1 VPESSNVDIAHKLAE
16 HRDAES
22 AKKSW
27 QDLVVEILEAVLLGV
42 VAVATAWSAYHA
54 AKWDGHE
61 AELYAQA
68 STLRI
73 EANELVT
80 LGGQQRLLDVSTFN
94 TWIQAKNEGR
104 DELAELYVRRFSDE
118 FKIAFDAWLKTDPF
132 SNPTAP
138 PGPSFMPE
146 YRNPQIL
153 QGAATNHEASRI
165 FDEGT
170 VARKQSEEYTGTTVV
185 LATVLFLVAL
195 APRFQS
201 RRVRFALLLLT
212 GGLAVYALVTILG
225 FPRL

>member
-1 VPESSNVDIAHKLAE
+1 VPESSNIEIAHRLTE

-54 AKWDGHE
+54 AKWDGRE

-73 EANELVT
+73 EANELDT

-94 TWIQAKNEGR
+94 T
-104 DELAELYVRRFSDE
+104 
-118 FKIAFDAWLKTDPF
+118 
-132 SNPTAP
+132 
-138 PGPSFMPE
+138 
-146 YRNPQIL
+146 
-153 QGAATNHEASRI
+153 
-165 FDEGT
+165 
-170 VARKQSEEYTGTTVV
+170 YTGTTVV

-195 APRFQS
+195 SPRFRS

-212 GGLAVYALVTILG
+212 GGLAVYALATILT

>member
-1 VPESSNVDIAHKLAE
+1 MPESSNVEIAHKLAE

-42 VAVATAWSAYHA
+42 VAIATAWSAYHA
-54 AKWDGHE
+54 AKWDGRE
-61 AELYAQA
+61 SELYAQA

-73 EANELVT
+73 QADELAT

-94 TWIQAKNEGR
+94 TWIQAR
-104 DELAELYVRRFSDE
+104 DQGHDRLAALYVRRFSNE
-118 FKIAFDAWLKTDPF
+118 FKVAFDAWLKTRPF
-132 SNPTAP
+132 SNPNAP

-146 YRNPQIL
+146 YRNPLIL
-153 QGAATNHEASRI
+153 QGVAANHEASRI

-170 VARKQSEEYTGTTVV
+170 AARKQSEEYTGTTVV

-195 APRFQS
+195 SPRFQS
-201 RRVRFALLLLT
+201 RRVRSALLLLT
-212 GGLAVYALVTILG
+212 GGLTVYSLVTILR

>member
-1 VPESSNVDIAHKLAE
+1 MPESSNIEIAHTLAE
-16 HRDAES
+16 HHAES
-22 AKKSW
+22 PKESW

-54 AKWDGHE
+54 AKWDGHQ
-61 AELYAQA
+61 AELYGRA

-73 EANELVT
+73 EADELVT

-94 TWIQAKNEGR
+94 TWIQAR
-104 DELAELYVRRFSDE
+104 DQGHDRLAALYVRRFSNE
-118 FKIAFDAWLKTDPF
+118 FKVAFDAWLKTNPF

-153 QGAATNHEASRI
+153 QGAAANQEASHI

-170 VARKQSEEYTGTTVV
+170 AARRLSEDYTGTTVV

-195 APRFQS
+195 APRFRS
-201 RRVRFALLLLT
+201 RRVRFVMLLLT

>member
-1 VPESSNVDIAHKLAE
+1 VPESSNIEIAHKLTE
-16 HRDAES
+16 HRDAEP

-27 QDLVVEILEAVLLGV
+27 QDLVVEIVEAVLLGV

-61 AELYAQA
+61 SELYAQA

-73 EANELVT
+73 EADELVT

-94 TWIQAKNEGR
+94 TWIQAKNEGN
-104 DELAELYVRRFSDE
+104 EKLAALYVRRFSNE
-118 FKIAFDAWLKTDPF
+118 FKVAFDAWLKTNPF

-153 QGAATNHEASRI
+153 QGVAANREASRI

-170 VARKQSEEYTGTTVV
+170 AARKHSEEYTGTTVV

-195 APRFQS
+195 SPRFRS
-201 RRVRFALLLLT
+201 RPVRFALLLVT
-212 GGLAVYALVTILG
+212 GGRAVYALATILT